1 MSSAAGPRGSCSAT
15 STAGTTP
22 WCRAPGIA
30 SSCISRA
37 APRRLRAM
45 GSCGGGRRRPAPPA
59 RLRSVTTPMSTSTRR
74 GSCSSA
80 SRPHGVATAAS
91 ASAPSITTGSITCM
105 SAILRIAGLAALLAA
120 CGRGSAGTPLSGP
133 DTVFVE
139 DFESGTLKGW
149 SDGVDTTRQR
159 VVTDSAFAQS
169 GHRYLAVTYPAGGD
183 GGWLTHFLTPAYD
196 SLFVSYWVR
205 FPPTWVGGTKLL
217 ALYGSRSDDRWSAFG
232 KAGICPKGDDFFMAM
247 VITEMAGN
255 PGATRFYTYYP
266 AMKREPDRVTCWGRY

>member
-1 MSSAAGPRGSCSAT
+1 
-15 STAGTTP
+15 
-22 WCRAPGIA
+22 
-30 SSCISRA
+30 
-37 APRRLRAM
+37 
-45 GSCGGGRRRPAPPA
+45 
-59 RLRSVTTPMSTSTRR
+59 
-74 GSCSSA
+74 
-80 SRPHGVATAAS
+80 
-91 ASAPSITTGSITCM
+91 M

-266 AMKREPDRVTCWGRY
+266 AMKREPDGVTCWGRYGDGTETYVPPLELTPGRWHHLEFSLKLNTPGRADAAQVLWIDGVERGRWSGISLRIGDLLRLNAVQLTFNRGISGGPVAQQIYVDNLVVTAGRSPR